1 MEGVSFEAAELA
13 AVWKLGKIIYFFDS
27 NNISIDGAVDKVSVT
42 NQKDKFESLGWHVIE
57 IDGHNEKEII
67 NSVKKA
73 KKIEDKPSLI
83 IAKTTIGKFAQKEQK
98 ELDESMKESFRQR
111 DERKQADKK
120 KISEGYKKLA
130 EVTKQVGN
138 LQVQN
143 TDYQQIVQ
151 ELSDKLKQYENK
163 YGTVFTKGS
172 SNKTE

>member
-1 MEGVSFEAAELA
+1 M
-13 AVWKLGKIIYFFDS
+13 
-27 NNISIDGAVDKVSVT
+27 DK
-42 NQKDKFESLGWHVIE
+42 
-57 IDGHNEKEII
+57 
-67 NSVKKA
+67 
-73 KKIEDKPSLI
+73 EDNRDFLEH
-83 IAKTTIGKFAQKEQK
+83 AQKEQK

-151 ELSDKLKQYENK
+151 ELTEKLIQYESK
-163 YGTVFTKGS
+163 HGSVFKKGVAD
-172 SNKTE
+172 KK